1 MKSLGFASGETA
13 VVPRTW
19 DRGVVGC
26 PTSRTETSKLT
37 ARAYLPHT
45 SSHTTGDYHAVLG
58 VSRFATKQ
66 EIKQSYRRL
75 VLELHPDV
83 CTGDHCSTRFLQVQ
97 RAYEVPT
104 PPNFSKTFS
113 QVSFTWFKLSMAPR
127 IPYPSLTCD
136 LINNSS
142 GSMVAGIC
150 ELYFEFRDTSSC
162 LRLQEIS
169 THLYLVI
176 SSCFSSS
183 LLQVGHGSRISVLI
197 FNL

>member
-1 MKSLGFASGETA
+1 MEKFGVGLAFGFSVAEILESHNVEGNFCFGLITKRAPQESIHAMDLATALHGGRMKSLGFASGETA

-104 PPNFSKTFS
+104 PPNVFKTFS
-113 QVSFTWFKLSMAPR
+113 QVSFTCFQVVYGSK
-127 IPYPSLTCD
+127 
-136 LINNSS
+136 NSS
-142 GSMVAGIC
+142 P
-150 ELYFEFRDTSSC
+150 
-162 LRLQEIS
+162 
-169 THLYLVI
+169 
-176 SSCFSSS
+176 
-183 LLQVGHGSRISVLI
+183 I